1 MSITVTVKDHTPELF
16 GKLDLAVRR
25 FVVKAAAYI
34 EGQVKSSMAEPKS
47 GHTYGTHRASA
58 PGESPA
64 IDSSNLIGS
73 IQKIIEKNGLMA
85 RIGTPVEYAAW
96 LEDGTSRME
105 ARPVWEVERMESLP
119 TLEKM
124 LREEVSGQ

>member
-1 MSITVTVKDHTPELF
+1 MSSITVTVSDKTPELF
-16 GKLDLAVRR
+16 RKLDLAVRR

-47 GHTYGTHRASA
+47 GHRYGKHVASA

-85 RIGTPVEYAAW
+85 RIGTPVEYAGW

-105 ARPVWEVERMESLP
+105 ARPVWEVERMEALP

-124 LREEVSGQ
+124 LAAEVGG